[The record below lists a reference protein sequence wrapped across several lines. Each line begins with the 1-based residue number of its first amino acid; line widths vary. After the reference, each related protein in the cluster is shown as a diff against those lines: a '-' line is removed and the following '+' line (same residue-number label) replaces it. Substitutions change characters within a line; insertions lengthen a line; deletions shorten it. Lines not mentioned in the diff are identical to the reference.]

1 MRPANKTSV
10 NDTRTAASKKRVNG
24 RRGVPYRQH
33 NVHSRVQPVSYSRG
47 HRIIR
52 SFPTSD
58 SIRIVSIFLFPSL
71 LPLSTSLFLSPR
83 TYANFPLKVR
93 GTERDFGG
101 KYFRGITSIDLTN
114 RVVKNLPSSNPE
126 RTLPYEPPYTT
137 EQLNLIQRGCSCLAR
152 CP

>member
-52 SFPTSD
+52 SFLTFD
-58 SIRIVSIFLFPSL
+58 SIRIVSIFLFLPSPPTFHL
-71 LPLSTSLFLSPR
+71 ALP
-83 TYANFPLKVR
+83 FPVYLRQFPVK
-93 GTERDFGG
+93 GSGNGDFGG